1 MLDIHL
7 SGCLT
12 MGTKGDTLAPIGSL
26 KEMGIVA
33 AMVDRPNSPQNNQ
46 IYLKAVEYASMFDLP
61 ILDLPRDYF
70 LSPDA
75 SMKVCFP

>member
-1 MLDIHL
+1 
-7 SGCLT
+7 

-33 AMVDRPNSPQNNQ
+33 VTDCPNSPQNNQ

-61 ILDLPRDYF
+61 ILDLPRDYS

-75 SMKVCFP
+75 SAHESLLS